1 LKTVSTVRV
10 RYAETDNMGVV
21 YHSNFLIYFEIGR
34 TDYFRDLGF
43 TYRAMEADNVFMPV
57 TECYCQFKLPAYY
70 DDELDIQTS
79 LEMLSRIRLKFTYMV
94 IRKADSRLIAEGY
107 TVHVPVNRSGVPCRI
122 PPPYLEALNETTH
135 IKGRNGGTQ

>member
-1 LKTVSTVRV
+1 
-10 RYAETDNMGVV
+10 MGVV

-43 TYRAMEADNVFMPV
+43 TYRAMEADNIFMPV

-70 DDELDIQTS
+70 DDELDIETS
-79 LEMLSRIRLKFTYMV
+79 FEMLSRIRLKFTYSV
-94 IRKADSRLIAEGY
+94 TRKADSRLIADGY
-107 TVHVPVNRSGVPCRI
+107 TVHVPVNRSGAPCRI
-122 PPPYLEALNETTH
+122 PSPYLEALTETAH